1 MPAALRPPGVTQ
13 IVMSQGGLES
23 YVFLQLATKVAKAMN
38 DKAFAEISMSI
49 IPRFQNLA
57 RKLL

>member
-1 MPAALRPPGVTQ
+1 MPAALRLPGVTQ
-13 IVMSQGGLES
+13 IGMSFDVSGC

-38 DKAFAEISMSI
+38 DKGFAKTRGPFML
-49 IPRFQNLA
+49 RFQTLA

>member
-1 MPAALRPPGVTQ
+1 MPAALRPLRVTQ
-13 IVMSQGGLES
+13 IGMSFYVSGH
-23 YVFLQLATKVAKAMN
+23 YVFLLLATKVAKVMN
-38 DKAFAEISMSI
+38 EKGFTKIRGPF